1 MGTPHSPA
9 AWIVGER
16 VARLRREAGLSAKAL
31 AECADLDLTHLQRL
45 ERGEGNPTLMT
56 LAQVAIALEVDLG
69 ELVGGITAAD
79 LQDGRFPHG
88 HTQHDAVRAARG
100 QAAG

>member
-1 MGTPHSPA
+1 M
-9 AWIVGER
+9 VGER
-16 VARLRREAGLSAKAL
+16 VAEHRRRAGLSAKAL

-45 ERGEGNPTLMT
+45 ERGAANPTLMT

-69 ELVGGITAAD
+69 ELVSGIGPED

-88 HTQHDAVRAARG
+88 HSQHKAIRGARG
-100 QAAG
+100 RASHHEAP